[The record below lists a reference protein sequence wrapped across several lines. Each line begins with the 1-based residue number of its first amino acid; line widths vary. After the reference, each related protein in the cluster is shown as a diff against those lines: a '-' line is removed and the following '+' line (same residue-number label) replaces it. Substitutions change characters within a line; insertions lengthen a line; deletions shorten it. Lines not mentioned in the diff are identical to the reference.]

1 MAAAGA
7 REGGVGGGGEHL
19 GEAVFAEAVSALE
32 EERDSLVLVVPSV
45 AHGTARD
52 LHLLRRPDHLERKAL
67 KIIIGKIRERERV
80 EGSVKNLNHFE
91 EREERVTLEH
101 NDNKE
106 TN

>member
-32 EERDSLVLVVPSV
+32 EERDSLVLVVPRV

-67 KIIIGKIRERERV
+67 KIIIGKIRERESRRKCDKI
-80 EGSVKNLNHFE
+80 SITLK
-91 EREERVTLEH
+91 REKRELL
-101 NDNKE
+101 
-106 TN
+106 

>member
-7 REGGVGGGGEHL
+7 GEGGVGGGGEHL

-32 EERDSLVLVVPSV
+32 EERDSLVLVVPRV

-67 KIIIGKIRERERV
+67 KIIIGKIRERER
-80 EGSVKNLNHFE
+80 ESRRKCEKISITLK
-91 EREERVTLEH
+91 REKRELL
-101 NDNKE
+101 
-106 TN
+106 